1 MAEGAEIARVLEAIG
16 RDVLDELRDLSDH
29 DLNRPLPLPE
39 TNTLFAL
46 ATHLVGSAEMWVL
59 QMACGRPVP
68 RDRDAEFRAA
78 GAYADLAARYE
89 RWFAAVHDALDG
101 LPAAALDAA
110 AHTEPG
116 RLPFGAVE
124 PVTARACL
132 LHAIE
137 HSSLHWG
144 HIQLT
149 RQILRSSVES
159 FGSG

>member
-1 MAEGAEIARVLEAIG
+1 MTEGAEIARMLEAIG
-16 RDVLDELRDLSDH
+16 RDVLSELRGLSEH
-29 DLNRPLPLPE
+29 DLNRSLPLPE
-39 TNTLFAL
+39 MNTLFAL

-59 QMACGRPVP
+59 QMACGRPLA

-89 RWFAAVHDALDG
+89 RWIAAIHDALDH
-101 LPAAALDAA
+101 LSAAALDAP

-116 RLPFGAVE
+116 HIPFGAVE

-137 HSSLHWG
+137 HSALHWG

-149 RQILRSSVES
+149 RQMLSSSVES
-159 FGSG
+159 FGGE